1 MKPGNKQQ
9 QPGGINKRLVLF
21 LVAVLCFSSIFVACV
36 DDTPRVTVGREFPIE
51 RVVALKR
58 HSSSKKDV
66 LELMGEPYKKETK
79 AGRLK
84 EWRYFFRKET
94 KEAVFFFFEGET
106 QVKEGELII
115 VFDGPLIESITK
127 NLDTYTN

>member
-1 MKPGNKQQ
+1 MKTGHYEPCPCTNK
-9 QPGGINKRLVLF
+9 KRLVMFLAAVFISSGLF
-21 LVAVLCFSSIFVACV
+21 TACV

-58 HSSSKKDV
+58 HTSTTKDV
-66 LELMGEPYKKETK
+66 LELMGEPYKKEDK
-79 AGRLK
+79 SGRLK
-84 EWRYFFRKET
+84 TWRYYFRKVT
-94 KEAVFFFFEGET
+94 KEAIFFFFEGET

-127 NLDTYTN
+127 SLDTYTQ

>member
-9 QPGGINKRLVLF
+9 QPGGINKRLALF
-21 LVAVLCFSSIFVACV
+21 LAGVFCFSGLFIACV

-58 HSSSKKDV
+58 HVSSKKDV
-66 LELMGEPYKKETK
+66 LELMGEPYKKTTK
-79 AGRLK
+79 SGRLK

-115 VFDGPLIESITK
+115 VFDGPLVESLTK
-127 NLDTYTN
+127 NMDTYTN